1 MLYNSILVNKQSVF
15 NARTKNIMLDAIESG
30 IVDPVKVTIAGL
42 ENAVS
47 ISSLLS
53 TAGGGIIFKK

>member
-1 MLYNSILVNKQSVF
+1 MMP
-15 NARTKNIMLDAIESG
+15 NAITGG
-30 IVDPVKVTIAGL
+30 IVDPVKVCIAGL

-47 ISSLLS
+47 ISALLS